1 MPSAMIHL
9 LVAHDYLPEGDA
21 RFLLGCIA
29 PDYAFERKFKDS
41 IHLRD
46 RPDRLEALNEL
57 RKTVDEKD
65 SFTLGWLLHLFTDL
79 CWDGSHLADYRAAH
93 EQEPGDWFP
102 GYHDELHA
110 AGYQLYHR
118 YDWAEPENAAILE
131 VDLSTLPET
140 LPVNAESV
148 ELFRTILIEKTR
160 ESEADIHS
168 DAFPPALTERFAL
181 ETAAAFC
188 RWMEAGK

>member
-1 MPSAMIHL
+1 MPAAMIHL
-9 LVAHDYLPEGDA
+9 LAAHDYLPEGDA

-29 PDYAFERKFKDS
+29 PDYAFEREFKDS

-46 RPDRLEALNEL
+46 RSDRLEALNAL
-57 RKTVDEKD
+57 RKTVNEDD

-79 CWDGSHLADYRAAH
+79 RWDDSHFADYRAAH
-93 EQEPGDWFP
+93 EQDPDWFR
-102 GYHDELHA
+102 GYHKELHA

-118 YDWAEPENAAILE
+118 YGWAEPENAAILT
-131 VDLSTLPET
+131 VDLNTLPDS
-140 LPVNAESV
+140 LPVNAEGV
-148 ELFRTILIEKTR
+148 ELFRSILIEKTR
-160 ESEADIHS
+160 ESEKDIHS